1 MVGMGLYNLTLEKC
15 NRQGMVGK
23 SNLVEVEMR
32 ARVDDVVVGGH
43 IDDLH
48 SVVKVEGDGLCV
60 GGAPLLYLEGPL
72 DGLCCEESW
81 KAKEEDGEHVDLM

>member
-1 MVGMGLYNLTLEKC
+1 MRFHNFALEKC
-15 NRQGMVGK
+15 NRQGMAGK

-48 SVVKVEGDGLCV
+48 SVVKVEGDDVLHLV
-60 GGAPLLYLEGPL
+60 GGSVKL
-72 DGLCCEESW
+72 DEVVHLW
-81 KAKEEDGEHVDLM
+81 KRKMGFV